1 MPCTILWRCSLYRGE
16 ESVCPY
22 RNQDLQVWLDCLL
35 PKYSLAWYLCGRYLF
50 YAWIRLREVLG
61 TYKTLF
67 SGRWAGFSYFW
78 DIHTCSYPLVRKL
91 VQACLLRG
99 MRTAGLVVE
108 SLNHFYYI
116 FVWGED
122 VKGLDF
128 LQFFYF
134 LKRIELFLHAL
145 DGDVLARL
153 EGESCEHYREST
165 TALFELKFVLVHP
178 L

>member
-1 MPCTILWRCSLYRGE
+1 
-16 ESVCPY
+16 
-22 RNQDLQVWLDCLL
+22 
-35 PKYSLAWYLCGRYLF
+35 
-50 YAWIRLREVLG
+50 
-61 TYKTLF
+61 
-67 SGRWAGFSYFW
+67 
-78 DIHTCSYPLVRKL
+78 
-91 VQACLLRG
+91 

-153 EGESCEHYREST
+153 EGESSEHYREST
-165 TALFELKFVLVHP
+165 TALFELEFVLVHP